1 MKPDVIAQLC
11 NKPEA
16 IAERLIHLK
25 TVFPSANVEAMALK
39 NTDLL
44 LVKSA
49 DNISSAA
56 AELRAFLPPQVD
68 IDRSVSDD
76 LLEIRSYPYPVACQH
91 RSPIDKS
98 TKVHQDAI
106 WKIAIWKRHIPGV
119 L

>member
-11 NKPEA
+11 DKPEA

-68 IDRSVSDD
+68 IDRLVSD
-76 LLEIRSYPYPVACQH
+76 
-91 RSPIDKS
+91 
-98 TKVHQDAI
+98 
-106 WKIAIWKRHIPGV
+106 GV
-119 L
+119 LKIGFYLSPWHANTDNQCTY